1 MLSKNK
7 VKQIRLL
14 SQKKYR
20 QKSKLFIVEGEKA
33 VDEFCKAKWKSHGVY
48 TTKQSNNTS
57 FIKIDP
63 LMMSKISHLSTPSP
77 VLGVFE
83 IQKMKKDPFT
93 GFSLALDSIKDPG
106 NLGTIIRLCDW
117 FGVEHLYCD
126 EESVDYFNPKTIQ
139 ASMGSLARV
148 NCHSCDL
155 EFFLKKY
162 PNTIYGATLNGENFH
177 KVPMASPGILVLG
190 NESNGISS
198 KISTLLT
205 KRVTITSFSSGPHIE
220 SINVSSAAAILL
232 SEISRQKNPDH

>member
-1 MLSKNK
+1 MLSKNT

-14 SQKKYR
+14 SQKKHR
-20 QKSKLFIVEGEKA
+20 QKRNLFIVEGEKA
-33 VDEFCKAKWKSHGVY
+33 VHEFCKAKWKYHAVY
-48 TTKQSNNTS
+48 TTKEAKNSS
-57 FIKIDP
+57 FIKIN
-63 LMMSKISHLSTPSP
+63 LSMMSKISQLSTPSP

-83 IQKMKKDPFT
+83 IQKMKKDPYT
-93 GFSLALDSIKDPG
+93 GFSLALDSIRDPG

-126 EESVDYFNPKTIQ
+126 KESVDYFNPKTIQ

-155 EFFLKKY
+155 DVFLKKY

-177 KVPMASPGILVLG
+177 KVSLTSPGILVLG

-205 KRVTITSFSSGPHIE
+205 KRITIPAFSKRPHIE

-232 SEISRQKNPDH
+232 SELGRQSLDH